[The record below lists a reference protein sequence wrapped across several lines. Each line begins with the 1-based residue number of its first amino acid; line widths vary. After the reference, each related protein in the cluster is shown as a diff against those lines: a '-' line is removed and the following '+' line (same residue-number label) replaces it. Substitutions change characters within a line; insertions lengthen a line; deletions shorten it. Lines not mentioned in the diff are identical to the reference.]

1 MSLNLQAILDAV
13 VSHALASGYFERVN
27 QHEPKAAPGNGISA
41 AVWVNNIAPAVGA
54 SGLTATS
61 GRLELNVRVMQ
72 NMLKEPQDAIEP
84 AVLAA
89 VDALMSAYSGDFD
102 LGGNVRNVDLL
113 GQAGVPLS
121 AQAGYL
127 PIDGKLYRA
136 MTIVL
141 PLIINDLWNQG
152 A

>member
-1 MSLNLQAILDAV
+1 MSLNLQAILDAT

-41 AVWVNNIAPAVGA
+41 AVWVNTIGPAVGA